1 LKRILIIFLVLIGC
15 YLLLTSNIM
24 NLFLFGKNNSEI
36 QLTKRIDTIEVDVSS
51 AQVNMI
57 PEDRDNIR
65 AELSGK
71 GKVSM
76 DKDGDTIK
84 IDYKRGF
91 FNGLQFF
98 NQTPKLNIYIPSDY
112 SKSLELKIGSGY
124 LAFEGPSDD
133 EPISLDSLSI
143 DMSSGKVDL
152 KNIKA
157 KEFEHEGSSGL
168 ADIDTLTAES
178 ASVRMSSGKAKIK
191 DLKGKL
197 DAKISSG
204 LLDIQLSELTDPVE
218 LQASSGQI
226 KLDLPDDADFM
237 LNGKSSSGF
246 IECDLPLRDKIS
258 EKGKVKGT
266 FGTGKHPI
274 DVQVSSGHV
283 KIY

>member
-36 QLTKRIDTIEVDVSS
+36 QVTKRIDTIEVDVSS

-91 FNGLQFF
+91 FNEFQFF
-98 NQTPKLNIYIPSDY
+98 NKTPKLNIYIPADY
-112 SKSLELKIGSGY
+112 SKSLELKVGSGY
-124 LAFEGPSDD
+124 LVFEGPSDD
-133 EPISLDSLSI
+133 DPISLDRLSI

-204 LLDIQLSELTDPVE
+204 LMDIQLSEVTDAVE

-246 IECDLPLRDKIS
+246 IECDLPLKDKIS
-258 EKGKVKGT
+258 EKGKIKGT
-266 FGTGKHPI
+266 FGTGEHPI